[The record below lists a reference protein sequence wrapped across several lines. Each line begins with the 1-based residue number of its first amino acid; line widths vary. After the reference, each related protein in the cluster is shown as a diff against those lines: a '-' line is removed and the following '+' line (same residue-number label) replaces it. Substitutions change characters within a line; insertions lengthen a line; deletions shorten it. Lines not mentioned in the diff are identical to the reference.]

1 MRARMLMSVFALAL
15 LAAPAAAQSHW
26 LAAEGTSIALEH
38 RNPTFEEGD
47 DEFGALDGAWFLS
60 GRFQVPVMGAA
71 VVAELPFSTS
81 SIGDGDR
88 TIGNAY
94 LGAEL
99 PVLLGIA
106 TIEAGVRLPTL
117 STSGDDDVSTGIG
130 FLSSLDG
137 RYSAFVED
145 VTVLRLGARTGMS
158 ATDLISVRANV
169 AGGYMIFSGDF
180 APDNDFVIDYG
191 LRAFAGP
198 GATRIGIGVE
208 GFRVMTS
215 EADED
220 DNLNQL
226 GIWLDH
232 EFGIVRPGVS
242 FFLPLDSD
250 LNEFLSHVIG
260 VSVEIDLPL

>member
-1 MRARMLMSVFALAL
+1 MRARMLTSVFALAL

-26 LAAEGTSIALEH
+26 LAAEGTSVALEFRH
-38 RNPTFEEGD
+38 VSFEED
-47 DEFGALDGAWFLS
+47 DDFGVLDGAWFLS

-71 VVAELPFSTS
+71 VVAELPFSSS

-88 TIGNAY
+88 TIGNLY

-99 PVLLGIA
+99 PVMLGVA
-106 TIEAGVRLPTL
+106 TIEAGARLPTL
-117 STSGDDDVSTGIG
+117 SVSGDDDVSTGLG
-130 FLSSLDG
+130 FLSSIDG

-158 ATDLISVRANV
+158 ATDLISVRANL
-169 AGGYMIFSGDF
+169 AGGYMIFSGDL

-198 GATRIGIGVE
+198 GATRLGVGVE
-208 GFRVMTS
+208 GFRIMTS
-215 EADED
+215 EDDED

-242 FFLPLDSD
+242 LFIPLDSD
-250 LNEFLSHVIG
+250 LGDFVSHVLG